1 MSRRFDARTTSFDQE
16 GRLKQ
21 VEYAMEA
28 INKAGSAIGVLT
40 HAGIILATEKQSAS
54 ALLEQSKQS
63 EKIYALDKH
72 LYTVVSGVT
81 ADANYLIDYA
91 RLAGQQYRFAFRDI
105 QPIEQ
110 LIQNICD
117 LKQRYT
123 QVGGMRPF
131 GAAFLYAGHDHESG
145 YQLYSSDPSG
155 NYVGWKAK
163 AIGNNNE
170 AANSYLKEKY
180 KDDITLDD
188 GLDLAV
194 QTLAKAL
201 TATLTTE
208 KIEIMTIVRRP
219 DGTVKGRTLGED
231 ELKKLIEKNQ
241 PAK

>member
-1 MSRRFDARTTSFDQE
+1 MDE

-40 HAGIILATEKQSAS
+40 PAGIVLATEKQSVS

-91 RLAGQQYRFAFRDI
+91 RLTGQQYRYAFRDI

-131 GAAFLYAGHDHESG
+131 GAAFLYAGHDNEAG

-180 KDDITLDD
+180 KSDLSLED

-208 KIEIMTIVRRP
+208 KIEIVTIVKRQ
-219 DGTVKGRTLGED
+219 DGSVRGRTLEEA
-231 ELKKLIEKNQ
+231 ELAKLIEKNQ

>member
-1 MSRRFDARTTSFDQE
+1 MSRRFDSRTTSFDQE

-40 HAGIILATEKQSAS
+40 NYGIILATEKQTVS
-54 ALLEQSKQS
+54 ALLEQSKHS
-63 EKIYALDKH
+63 EKIFALDKH
-72 LYTVVSGVT
+72 LYCVVSGVT

-91 RLAGQQYRFAFRDI
+91 RLSGQQYRFAFRDI
-105 QPIEQ
+105 QPIDQ
-110 LIQNICD
+110 FIQNICD

-123 QVGGMRPF
+123 QIGGIRPF
-131 GAAFLYAGHDHESG
+131 GAAFLYAGHDHDSG

-180 KDDITLDD
+180 KEDLSLYD

-201 TATLTTE
+201 TSTLTPE
-208 KIEIMTIVRRP
+208 KIEIMTIVKKS
-219 DGTVKGRTLGED
+219 DGTVTGRTLEEA
-231 ELKKLIEKNQ
+231 ELAKLIEKNQ

>member
-1 MSRRFDARTTSFDQE
+1 MSRRFDSRTTSFDQE

-28 INKAGSAIGVLT
+28 INKAGAGIGVLT
-40 HAGIILATEKQSAS
+40 GYGIILATEKQTVS
-54 ALLEQSKQS
+54 ALLEQTKQS
-63 EKIYALDKH
+63 EKIYSLDKH
-72 LYTVVSGVT
+72 LYCVVSGVT

-91 RLAGQQYRFAFRDI
+91 RLAGQQYRYAFRDI

-110 LIQNICD
+110 LIQGICD

-123 QVGGMRPF
+123 QIGGIRPF
-131 GAAFLYAGHDHESG
+131 GAAFIYAGHDNEAG

-180 KDDITLDD
+180 KDTLTLEE
-188 GLDLAV
+188 GLDLAC
-194 QTLAKAL
+194 QTLGKAL
-201 TATLTTE
+201 TSSLSTE
-208 KIEIMTIVRRP
+208 KIEIMVITKTQ
-219 DGTVKGRTLGED
+219 DGTVRGKTLD
-231 ELKKLIEKNQ
+231 EKELLALIEKNQ